1 MPIYALGASKPTVAA
16 SAWLAPTAQLIGN
29 VRLDDEANVWFNAV
43 LRADNDLIHVGA
55 GSNVQDGAVLHTDP
69 GLELLVG
76 KNVVIGHQ
84 AMLHG
89 CTVGDNSLIGIQAIV
104 MNGAHIGVNSVV
116 AAGSL
121 VTQGKTFPDGVL
133 IMGSPA
139 KVVKTLDENE
149 LAHLKV
155 AAHNYVKKATVYKE
169 QFKEL
174 PIYSRGT

>member
-1 MPIYALGASKPTVAA
+1 MPIYALGDCKPNIAA

-29 VRLDDEANVWFNAV
+29 VQLDDAANVWFNAV

-55 GSNVQDGAVLHTDP
+55 GSNIQDGAVLHTDP
-69 GLELLVG
+69 GLQLLVG
-76 KNVVIGHQ
+76 QNVVVGHQ

-89 CTVGDNSLIGIQAIV
+89 CTVGDNSLIGIQAVV
-104 MNGAHIGVNSVV
+104 MNGAKIGANSVV

-121 VTQGKTFPDGVL
+121 VTQGKEFPDGVL

-139 KVVKTLDENE
+139 KVVKALDANA

-155 AAHNYVKKATVYKE
+155 AAHNYVKKATVYKR
-169 QFKEL
+169 QLKEL
-174 PIYSRGT
+174 SV